1 MSQLPPDL
9 AQLSPA
15 ERRELLA
22 KLLQQRARDAR
33 GRSSPRSREPRSLD
47 GFAVPVA
54 ELAGEA
60 VLDPAIRPDELA
72 AEPPS
77 EPAHV
82 LLTGAT
88 GFLGAFLLVELLR
101 RTEAAIHCLVRCGS
115 VEEGIRRIDSNL
127 QTYAP
132 GHDYDR
138 SRVVP
143 IGGDLSLPL
152 LGLTREQ
159 FDALGTEIDW
169 IYHNGAA
176 VNWIYP
182 YSRLK
187 PSNVLGTH
195 EIVRLAS
202 HLRLKPVHL
211 ISSASVFPLVVDARP
226 AVVREQD
233 SLDHGGVLY
242 GGYTQSKWV
251 AEKIATI
258 ARGRGL
264 PVTVYRPGI
273 ISGHSESGSWNTDD
287 FMPHLI
293 KSWIELGS
301 APDLDGATDMTPV
314 DYVSRAVVHLSLSAD
329 AAGNVFH
336 LINPQRVHLREVVAA
351 IRASGYRVE
360 QVGYDRWRA
369 ELLARA
375 ERSTGR
381 AGYSLLPLFSASGS
395 AGNPG
400 GGDQLESNG
409 RTTVDQIGSIMAA
422 QYAARSVEFDDRQA
436 RAGLAGSS
444 ITCPRV
450 DGDVLAR
457 YLAYL
462 ALVGSIPAPVP

>member
-9 AQLSPA
+9 AHLSPT

-22 KLLQQRARDAR
+22 KLLQQRAREAPAT
-33 GRSSPRSREPRSLD
+33 SSPWPPETSSLD
-47 GFAVPVA
+47 RFAVPVTD
-54 ELAGEA
+54 LAGEA

-72 AEPPS
+72 AEPRRR
-77 EPAHV
+77 PAHV

-101 RTEAAIHCLVRCGS
+101 RTEAVIHCLVRCGS
-115 VEEGIRRIDSNL
+115 VKDGIRRIDHNL
-127 QTYAP
+127 AAYMP

-138 SRVVP
+138 SRVMP
-143 IGGDLSLPL
+143 IGGDLSGPL

-159 FDALGTEIDW
+159 FDALGTQIDW
-169 IYHNGAA
+169 IYHNGAG

-187 PSNVLGTH
+187 PANVLGTH

-202 HLRLKPVHL
+202 HLRVKPVHL
-211 ISSASVFPLVVDARP
+211 ISSLSVFPLTGEVRP

-233 SLDHGGVLY
+233 NLDHGGVLY

-251 AEKIATI
+251 AEKVATI

-287 FMPHLI
+287 FMSRLI

-336 LINPQRVHLREVVAA
+336 LINQQRVHLRELVAA
-351 IRASGYRVE
+351 IRSSGYPVE

-369 ELLARA
+369 ELLGRA

-395 AGNPG
+395 AGDPSAE
-400 GGDQLESNG
+400 DQLESNG
-409 RTTVDQIGSIMAA
+409 STTVDQIGTIMAA
-422 QYAARSVEFDDRQA
+422 QYAARSVEFDDHHA

-462 ALVGSIPAPVP
+462 ASVGSIPAPVP